1 MAEARFVVSIRELE
15 QVKLLLYQLDQL
27 RQQMVERGQP
37 EAEDLLRILSRF
49 TETSIEDDRP

>member
-37 EAEDLLRILSRF
+37 EAKDLQRILERF
-49 TETSIEDDRP
+49 TATDIEDDRP